1 MTFEFL
7 AILIAGVAGFG
18 IGMMLRKL
26 TGQRLPKWM
35 VPALAGLGMIV
46 ASVWSEYSW
55 FPRLRAGIPPGVV
68 LADTNSGTS
77 PLRPWTYA
85 LPLVTEAFLVDTRK
99 ALRNPSAPD
108 LVLVPVWRFARWQ
121 NDREILVMFDCAQAR
136 RVDVAEGV
144 TFSETGALSGGTW
157 VPLDPGDPVLAA
169 ACHGG

>member
-7 AILIAGVAGFG
+7 AILIAGIAGAG
-18 IGMMLRKL
+18 IGLLLRKL
-26 TGQRLPKWM
+26 TGQRLPNWM

-46 ASVWSEYSW
+46 ASIWSEYSW

-68 LADTNSGTS
+68 LAQTGSGSS

-85 LPLVTEAFLVDTRK
+85 LPLVTEAWLVDTRK
-99 ALRNPSAPD
+99 AMRNPGAPD

-121 NDREILVMFDCAQAR
+121 NDQETLVMFDCAGAR
-136 RVDVAEGV
+136 RVDVTQGV
-144 TFSETGALSGGTW
+144 SFSDTGVMTGGTW
-157 VPLDPGDPVLAA
+157 VPVAAEDPVLTA